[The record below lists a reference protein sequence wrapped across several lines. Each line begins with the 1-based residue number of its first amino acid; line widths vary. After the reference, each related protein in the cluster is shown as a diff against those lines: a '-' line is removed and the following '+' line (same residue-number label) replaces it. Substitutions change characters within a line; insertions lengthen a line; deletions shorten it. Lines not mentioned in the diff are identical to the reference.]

1 MRKRKKKKTSGSKL
15 AGLLLLLTLPAAGV
29 LAAAGEDRKAAPF
42 AIVAGSVF
50 RESGF
55 SLAGAE
61 VTLEAAPDRKPP
73 SKFKRIKV
81 FADARGEF
89 AVRVPAAPMRY
100 TVSVKAAGHWPA
112 RQEVAIQ
119 GEERAD
125 LIFRLE
131 SASK

>member
-1 MRKRKKKKTSGSKL
+1 
-15 AGLLLLLTLPAAGV
+15 LLVALPAAGV
-29 LAAAGEDRKAAPF
+29 LTAAGENRKAAPF
-42 AIVAGSVF
+42 ALVAGSVF

-61 VTLEAAPDRKPP
+61 VALEAAPELRPP

-81 FADARGEF
+81 VADARGEF

-100 TVSVKAAGHWPA
+100 TVSVKAAGYRPA